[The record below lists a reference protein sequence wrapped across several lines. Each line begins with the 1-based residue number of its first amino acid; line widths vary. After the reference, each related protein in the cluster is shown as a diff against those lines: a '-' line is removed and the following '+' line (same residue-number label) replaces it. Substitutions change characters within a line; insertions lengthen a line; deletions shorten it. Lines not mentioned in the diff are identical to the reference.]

1 MDYFGINSPE
11 DMPKIREV
19 LADQVIQPTLI
30 NPADFEE
37 PSALVVTDDGE
48 LVIAEEETD
57 QQINEKRETGSEEGE
72 TGGDEQGTPNNDE
85 ETPGT

>member
-30 NPADFEE
+30 NPSESEQA
-37 PSALVVTDDGE
+37 SALVVTDDGE
-48 LVIAEEETD
+48 LVVAEEERTD
-57 QQINEKRETGSEEGE
+57 EQVNKEKRTDEQTNK
-72 TGGDEQGTPNNDE
+72 EQGTE
-85 ETPGT
+85 E

>member
-30 NPADFEE
+30 KPADFEQ

-48 LVIAEEETD
+48 LVIAEEEEGTD
-57 QQINEKRETGSEEGE
+57 EQTNKEEGTE
-72 TGGDEQGTPNNDE
+72 EQGI
-85 ETPGT
+85 